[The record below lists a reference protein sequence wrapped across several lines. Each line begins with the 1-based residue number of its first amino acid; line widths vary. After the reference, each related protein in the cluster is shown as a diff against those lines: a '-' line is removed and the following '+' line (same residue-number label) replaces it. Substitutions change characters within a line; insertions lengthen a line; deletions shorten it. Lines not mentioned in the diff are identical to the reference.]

1 MKHNQV
7 FLRHIFDEIIFL
19 IKETEGI
26 KFEEFI
32 KNEILKRACSRSL
45 EIIGEA
51 VRNLSPDFKKR
62 YKEIEWKKIA
72 GLRDKMIHGYFGV
85 NWDIVWDVIRNQ
97 MPKLK
102 EQVGNILDKV
112 ERRHEIM
119 EGVSTVLPKKGY
131 I

>member
-7 FLRHIFDEIIFL
+7 FLKHILDEIEFL
-19 IKETEGI
+19 TRETEG
-26 KFEEFI
+26 KTFEEFI

-51 VRNLSPDFKKR
+51 VKNLSPDFKKQ
-62 YKEIEWKKIA
+62 YKEIEWKKIS

-97 MPKLK
+97 IPKLR
-102 EQVGNILDKV
+102 EQVESILEKV
-112 ERRHEIM
+112 ER
-119 EGVSTVLPKKGY
+119 GKT
-131 I
+131 

>member
-7 FLRHIFDEIIFL
+7 FLRHIFDEIMFL

-51 VRNLSPDFKKR
+51 VKNLSPDFKKR

-85 NWDIVWDVIRNQ
+85 NWDIVWDVIKNQ
-97 MPKLK
+97 IPKLK
-102 EQVGNILDKV
+102 EQVENILDRV
-112 ERRHEIM
+112 E
-119 EGVSTVLPKKGY
+119 SQKT
-131 I
+131 

>member
-1 MKHNQV
+1 MLRKRSDGMKHNQV

-51 VRNLSPDFKKR
+51 VKNLSPDFKKR

-97 MPKLK
+97 IPK
-102 EQVGNILDKV
+102 
-112 ERRHEIM
+112 
-119 EGVSTVLPKKGY
+119 T
-131 I
+131 

>member
-7 FLRHIFDEIIFL
+7 FLRHIFDEIMFL

-26 KFEEFI
+26 TFEEFI

-51 VRNLSPDFKKR
+51 VKNLSPDFKKR

-72 GLRDKMIHGYFGV
+72 GLRDKMIHSYFGV
-85 NWDIVWDVIRNQ
+85 NWDIVWDVIKNQ
-97 MPKLK
+97 IPKLK
-102 EQVGNILDKV
+102 EQVENILDRV
-112 ERRHEIM
+112 ESRK
-119 EGVSTVLPKKGY
+119 T
-131 I
+131 